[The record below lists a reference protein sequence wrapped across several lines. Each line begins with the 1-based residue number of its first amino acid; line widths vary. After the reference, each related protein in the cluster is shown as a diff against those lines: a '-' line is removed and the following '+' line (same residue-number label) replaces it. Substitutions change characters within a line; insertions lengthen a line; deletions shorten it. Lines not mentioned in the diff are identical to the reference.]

1 MFLLM
6 LLNKCMVLI
15 LYFHSQMMFLWKLK
29 VTSTVTAAQEKS
41 IKVGD
46 EKSSNP
52 ESESEE
58 VWSGVLPE
66 MLSRKQPFKK

>member
-6 LLNKCMVLI
+6 LLKNCMVLI

-41 IKVGD
+41 IKVVT
-46 EKSSNP
+46 KSH
-52 ESESEE
+52 
-58 VWSGVLPE
+58 LT
-66 MLSRKQPFKK
+66 LSQNQRSLELSVA